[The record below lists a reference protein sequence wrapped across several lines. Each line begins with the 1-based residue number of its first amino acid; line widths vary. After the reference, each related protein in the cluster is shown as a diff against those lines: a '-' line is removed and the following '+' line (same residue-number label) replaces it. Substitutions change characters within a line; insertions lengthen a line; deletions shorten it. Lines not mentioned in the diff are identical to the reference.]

1 MFGKPFRSLLRFF
14 DELSGTKK
22 VVFFVA
28 ILLICVVALFVAIYI
43 QFFYQY
49 ADTDPFMTGFVSSEK
64 TQEEITNMKNNF
76 EKLFQNSL
84 LIDESQKESVDS
96 KIIKSGYQFIKEDES
111 FYTIDVEVPSITKVS
126 QVATDVN
133 TEIYNDFYSKVM
145 SYSTQTS
152 QHIYY
157 TVKYQAFYKDN
168 YLSIVIK
175 SSLKEGNSPER
186 VVVKAY
192 VYDTNTD
199 QLVSINEMLEHT
211 NISAKK
217 VQNAIDKEIKAA
229 DNRSKI
235 LSVEFEG
242 VYSRDVESDDYKVE
256 NAKNFF
262 LTDEGNLYI
271 VYTYGDTEDTNEI
284 DVIIV

>member
-145 SYSTQTS
+145 GYTTQTS

>member
-96 KIIKSGYQFIKEDES
+96 KIIKSGYQFKKEDES

-133 TEIYNDFYSKVM
+133 TEIYNNFYSKVM
-145 SYSTQTS
+145 GYTTQTS

-242 VYSRDVESDDYKVE
+242 VYSRDIESDDYKVE

>member
-96 KIIKSGYQFIKEDES
+96 KIIKSGYQFKKEDES

-145 SYSTQTS
+145 GYTTQTS

-235 LSVEFEG
+235 FEG

>member
-96 KIIKSGYQFIKEDES
+96 KIIKSGYQFIKKDES

-145 SYSTQTS
+145 GYTTQTS

>member
-96 KIIKSGYQFIKEDES
+96 KIIKSGYQFKKEDES

-145 SYSTQTS
+145 GYTTQTS

-235 LSVEFEG
+235 FSKECILV
-242 VYSRDVESDDYKVE
+242 
-256 NAKNFF
+256 
-262 LTDEGNLYI
+262 T
-271 VYTYGDTEDTNEI
+271 
-284 DVIIV
+284 

>member
-96 KIIKSGYQFIKEDES
+96 KIIKSGYQFKKEDES

-133 TEIYNDFYSKVM
+133 TEIYNNFYSKVM
-145 SYSTQTS
+145 GYTTQTS

-242 VYSRDVESDDYKVE
+242 VYSRDVESDEYKVE

>member
-96 KIIKSGYQFIKEDES
+96 KIIKSGYQFKKEDES

-145 SYSTQTS
+145 GYTTQTS

>member
-145 SYSTQTS
+145 GYTTQTS

-157 TVKYQAFYKDN
+157 TVKYQAFYKDD

-175 SSLKEGNSPER
+175 SSLKEGNSLFLLSLQSYQNL
-186 VVVKAY
+186 KF
-192 VYDTNTD
+192 
-199 QLVSINEMLEHT
+199 Q
-211 NISAKK
+211 IS
-217 VQNAIDKEIKAA
+217 
-229 DNRSKI
+229 
-235 LSVEFEG
+235 
-242 VYSRDVESDDYKVE
+242 
-256 NAKNFF
+256 
-262 LTDEGNLYI
+262 
-271 VYTYGDTEDTNEI
+271 
-284 DVIIV
+284 

>member
-64 TQEEITNMKNNF
+64 TQEEITNIKKKKK
-76 EKLFQNSL
+76 KLFQNSL

-96 KIIKSGYQFIKEDES
+96 KIIKSGYQFKKEDES

>member
-96 KIIKSGYQFIKEDES
+96 KIIKSGYQFKKEDES

>member
-111 FYTIDVEVPSITKVS
+111 FYTIDVEIPSITKVS

-145 SYSTQTS
+145 GYTTQTS

-175 SSLKEGNSPER
+175 SSLKLWNSPER